1 MAKDG
6 SALGVTVTRGAL
18 LTHCRSL
25 TTACHYKE
33 GEYSGCIVLANISV
47 HVVWI
52 VLCLCDIYIYFLF
65 LGEVVV
71 CTEDPKKSIGLW
83 HGIMAV
89 SCLSLFS
96 LLLLLLLSSPSLSF
110 LPPLSTQYLFILYLL
125 FTHRLPIMV
134 YMLYLCLQVSC
145 RPFLRSG
152 ST

>member
-33 GEYSGCIVLANISV
+33 GEYSGYIVFANISV

-89 SCLSLFS
+89 SCLSLFFSPHLPPPFFSLS
-96 LLLLLLLSSPSLSF
+96 LLPPSPLHSISL
-110 LPPLSTQYLFILYLL
+110 
-125 FTHRLPIMV
+125 
-134 YMLYLCLQVSC
+134 
-145 RPFLRSG
+145 
-152 ST
+152 

>member
-33 GEYSGCIVLANISV
+33 GEYSGCILHVFANIGV

-89 SCLSLFS
+89 SCLSLFF
-96 LLLLLLLSSPSLSF
+96 SPPHLPPPFFSLSL
-110 LPPLSTQYLFILYLL
+110 LPPLNISLF
-125 FTHRLPIMV
+125 FTFSSHTG
-134 YMLYLCLQVSC
+134 CL
-145 RPFLRSG
+145 
-152 ST
+152 

>member
-33 GEYSGCIVLANISV
+33 GEYSGYILYVFANISV

-52 VLCLCDIYIYFLF
+52 VLCLCDIYINFF
-65 LGEVVV
+65 VGEVVV

-89 SCLSLFS
+89 SWLSLFFFSPPSPPSFPSS
-96 LLLLLLLSSPSLSF
+96 LPSPLNISLFFTSSPH
-110 LPPLSTQYLFILYLL
+110 
-125 FTHRLPIMV
+125 THRLPIMV

-145 RPFLRSG
+145 QPFLRSG